1 MKKFFLLLGC
11 LLTCTWSY
19 AQQALWGAGDIVS
32 PQVNKDHTVTFRI
45 HAPKAS
51 KVEVEGDF
59 LPTRKFETPF
69 GVMEG
74 PGRAALTEGKNGVWE
89 FTTEALPSEMYSY
102 SFYVNDMKMT
112 DPSNV
117 YQNRDIA
124 TITNYFLVDGGQAD
138 NYIVQDVPH
147 GNVAKVW
154 YDSPGLGMT
163 RRMTI

>member
-59 LPTRKFETPF
+59 LPARKFETPF

-74 PGRAALTEGKNGVWE
+74 PGRAALTEGRTV
-89 FTTEALPSEMYSY
+89 F
-102 SFYVNDMKMT
+102 
-112 DPSNV
+112 
-117 YQNRDIA
+117 
-124 TITNYFLVDGGQAD
+124 
-138 NYIVQDVPH
+138 
-147 GNVAKVW
+147 GNSRQKHSQVKCILIL
-154 YDSPGLGMT
+154 SM
-163 RRMTI
+163 